1 MKQLSVSI
9 SHLVRLMR
17 SAAGAI
23 IVLGYAPSVL
33 AQTAPGPVVPAIPDP
48 ASLARLA
55 ADLSYPNSAQRFF
68 EAGRTRFEQ
77 EIQGLSQEKQPS
89 EPLLT
94 VKPEVLKQFDD

>member
-9 SHLVRLMR
+9 SHLIR

-23 IVLGYAPSVL
+23 IVLGYAPSVM
-33 AQTAPGPVVPAIPDP
+33 AQPAPGPVVPAILDQ

-68 EAGRTRFEQ
+68 EAGRSEFEQ
-77 EIQGLSQEKQPS
+77 EIQWLSQKEQLS

-94 VKPEVLKQFDD
+94 VKPEALKQFDD